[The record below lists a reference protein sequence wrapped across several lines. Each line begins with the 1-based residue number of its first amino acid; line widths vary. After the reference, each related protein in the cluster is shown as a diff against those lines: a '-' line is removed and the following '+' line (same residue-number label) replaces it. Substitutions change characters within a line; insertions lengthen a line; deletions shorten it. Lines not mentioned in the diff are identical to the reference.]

1 MKRFF
6 RAIVPLAM
14 VMFIFL
20 LMVLIG
26 FSGEAKTEIY
36 YKGQLRPISQV
47 EEIIADELEIE
58 NPEFDLE
65 VNIREEMED

>member
-1 MKRFF
+1 MNRFF
-6 RAIVPLAM
+6 RDIVPLGM

-26 FSGEAKTEIY
+26 FSGGTETEIY
-36 YKGQLRPISQV
+36 YKNQLRPISQV

-58 NPEFDLE
+58 NPELDLE
-65 VNIREEMED
+65 VNIREEIED